1 MTRVVL
7 FALLAVVAAAAAVLS
22 FSALRDLGLAC
33 GFDPHLAWLLP
44 LVVDAGAAAGSVTWL
59 SQPPGAARWF
69 GRRLAVVLLLAS
81 VAGNAVGHVLE
92 AYHVVASWPLVVAV
106 SALAP
111 AVLASVVHLVVLA
124 VQDDTARPEVF
135 GDVTEKGVT
144 AALQSLEGKR
154 AGCHED
160 RTGGLKGYLP
170 TGTPGADEQFPGIPE
185 DRTGV
190 TRMEAEPVRTPREEG
205 VELIPDHPP
214 GADLSPIG
222 DSPSVTPIGATTQVS
237 QIVAADNLG
246 QTPDVAAPIGASDP
260 DQAQPGAGAL
270 DSTARPDGGADPA
283 RPEGTPDPGS
293 PDGSR
298 RREASAIETGPQT
311 DKTGPVTGDR
321 LRSWTDE
328 EILAALARTVAS
340 TGVVPV
346 RTTVMTDFG
355 IGAGRADRL
364 RAAVAVPARIRSTR

>member
-1 MTRVVL
+1 VTRVVL

-92 AYHVVASWPLVVAV
+92 AYRLVASWPLVVAV

-124 VQDDTARPEVF
+124 VRDDTERPEVL
-135 GDVTEKGVT
+135 GGGV
-144 AALQSLEGKR
+144 
-154 AGCHED
+154 
-160 RTGGLKGYLP
+160 P
-170 TGTPGADEQFPGIPE
+170 
-185 DRTGV
+185 
-190 TRMEAEPVRTPREEG
+190 TPREEG
-205 VELIPDHPP
+205 VELIPDLGTNWSQDRNHPP

-270 DSTARPDGGADPA
+270 DSTDGPDGGADPA

-298 RREASAIETGPQT
+298 RREPSVIETGPQT
-311 DKTGPVTGDR
+311 ADVTGPVTGGSD
-321 LRSWTDE
+321 RSWTDE
-328 EILAALARTVAS
+328 EILAALDRTVAE
-340 TGVVPV
+340 TGVVPA

-364 RAAVAVPARIRSTR
+364 RAAVTVPARIRSTR